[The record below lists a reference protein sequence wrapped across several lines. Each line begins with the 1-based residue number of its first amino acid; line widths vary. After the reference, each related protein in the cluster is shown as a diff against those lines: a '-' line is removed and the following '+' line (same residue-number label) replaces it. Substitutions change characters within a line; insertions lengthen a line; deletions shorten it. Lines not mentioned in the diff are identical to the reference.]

1 MKIKFSHRGLH
12 RTSEDERT
20 VKTAYLKPDCR
31 NGSYPAEVFCRTG
44 TQRISSWPGDTPPKN
59 RPDTLTQTFFIHQLF
74 PCSQTADHT
83 FRQLRLPRRRA
94 NSNLPRSRL
103 HRKFGIPE
111 NSSSGKSEGTI
122 RRDSGDA
129 PTVMS
134 ITFFR
139 LNR

>member
-20 VKTAYLKPDCR
+20 VKTAHLKPDCR

-83 FRQLRLPRRRA
+83 FRQVR
-94 NSNLPRSRL
+94 
-103 HRKFGIPE
+103 PE
-111 NSSSGKSEGTI
+111 QVSVV
-122 RRDSGDA
+122 A
-129 PTVMS
+129 PAIAIYS
-134 ITFFR
+134 WNGGFIWFR
-139 LNR
+139 QV